1 MSETVGITPGGIV
14 FLDKSHP
21 QVPATI
27 FGSLNS
33 QVLGGMR
40 GQLKSDCVSLA

>member
-1 MSETVGITPGGIV
+1 V

-27 FGSLNS
+27 FDSLNS